1 MEDFDL
7 QAVNHTRQT
16 NKRQRFGAAFI
27 LHIKRPSPQSSGST
41 FTIAAPWLLPIHSTG
56 RPLVSSTNTRRIL
69 VVRGM
74 RYSVTSSVLVL
85 IRETRSFDIDPVHT
99 SVPPLVGTAS

>member
-1 MEDFDL
+1 MASKQMAAL
-7 QAVNHTRQT
+7 ARGLCVSQRSAVYD
-16 NKRQRFGAAFI
+16 
-27 LHIKRPSPQSSGST
+27 RPSPQSCGST

-99 SVPPLVGTAS
+99 SVPPLVG